1 MAAITAAVVG
11 VIFNLALWFA
21 LHVFFAEV
29 RLIEFGVLKLWT
41 PTFSTLDWRV
51 VALASISALLL
62 LRLHWGIPAV
72 LAVASALGVAVRL
85 SGL

>member
-1 MAAITAAVVG
+1 MSEAKSASSLRVHQRLGFLLVLLLFGGVG
-11 VIFNLALWFA
+11 GW
-21 LHVFFAEV
+21 
-29 RLIEFGVLKLWT
+29 
-41 PTFSTLDWRV
+41 

-72 LAVASALGVAVRL
+72 LAVASALGVAVRF